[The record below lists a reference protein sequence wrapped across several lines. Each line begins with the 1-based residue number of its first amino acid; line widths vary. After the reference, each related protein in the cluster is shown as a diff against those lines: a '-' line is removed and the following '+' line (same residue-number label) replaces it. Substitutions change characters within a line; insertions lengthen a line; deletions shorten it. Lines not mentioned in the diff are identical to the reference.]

1 MLTPQL
7 DLSLML
13 GWDHAL
19 SSVSTMAWMA
29 YR

>member
-7 DLSLML
+7 DLYLML

-19 SSVSTMAWMA
+19 SSVSTLAWMA
-29 YR
+29 YK